1 MLRLIC
7 CTEYGAARVR
17 EIPRRELVEARP
29 LSRER
34 CRRCVRSCPAR
45 GLSRRAL
52 RADRQALD
60 CRKQGRGCQ
69 ETEIFTKSL
78 GRCPSRPRS
87 RACCMRGR
95 RRLRPTSRSRRARL
109 CSAGSGTAKPKS
121 RRCSPAPASCL
132 RVSSKC
138 EGFPLIIPRRVC
150 RQVTTLSTTTN
161 EAGLQGVSLGGVIL
175 TAHVPSRRRAVDN
188 TGARYFSAGSL
199 RDFGVV
205 RTIGRGFVANKAPFA
220 CHAFPNYSYFS
231 IHAVGAA
238 KRRANPERIRLFLHD
253 SHALKLHWDAHC
265 G

>member
-1 MLRLIC
+1 MASLR
-7 CTEYGAARVR
+7 YG
-17 EIPRRELVEARP
+17 LT
-29 LSRER
+29 SRID
-34 CRRCVRSCPAR
+34 
-45 GLSRRAL
+45 GF
-52 RADRQALD
+52 
-60 CRKQGRGCQ
+60 
-69 ETEIFTKSL
+69 FTKSL